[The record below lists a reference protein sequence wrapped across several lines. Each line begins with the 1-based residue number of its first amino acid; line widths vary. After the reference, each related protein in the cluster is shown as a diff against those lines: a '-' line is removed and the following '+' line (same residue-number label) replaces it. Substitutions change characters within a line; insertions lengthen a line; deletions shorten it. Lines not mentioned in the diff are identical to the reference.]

1 MTRQT
6 TRILWSI
13 ALGLGVVLGTSLAAA
28 YDSGAPPAGTS
39 RPIATAPAA
48 AQVTF
53 DDGAA
58 APWRPPLPAGIA
70 AAIPAD
76 GLDANAPAGRPEHL
90 QSPAAVNGKSV
101 EGIGTPSPYTI
112 SGSGAERI
120 VMPPPSAPEIPPGS
134 YPPKTSRDVSPAA
147 GSYQPIAPIPPPE
160 TPRVIQVHVPPRPP
174 FVKAS
179 VSSTPAAEPPA
190 EQPVKLPPCAAAP
203 PRPAESLG
211 QAPSHPT
218 TIKVEIPPR
227 VFEQPIELASGPG
240 MSGLIGAMVEPGAAN
255 AAWNQP
261 TDDLFGEAPM
271 LGRGDQNNRFNLFNE
286 QSALVQS
293 HVWFGYHHQ
302 FDYDPA
308 IHLTSAARSLLILNR
323 VSQAGVLLARA
334 AAANFLEKTDQ
345 DLYRVG
351 FEYGLSPDWSFVFQA
366 QYVSDVGPSGTD
378 GWSSPFFMV
387 KRVIFQEGRA
397 VLAAALAVE
406 PQTEVRVGQFK
417 EKATRWYPGILWYD
431 ELDANWVV
439 QGGLQVGLPFGPKSQ
454 FPRAENDHPHTLDY
468 DISVGYW
475 LYRSPEL
482 LNGSPANQ
490 SWRPFVW
497 DNGPYVHGALLQVE
511 LLGKHLFGGNRLDA
525 PFGLTNSV
533 TSGGTTLPIFE
544 YIDPR
549 QVLDVTVGGRLLLR
563 CDSAVTVAASVP
575 ITGPKARAAELMVY
589 FSCDF

>member
-1 MTRQT
+1 M
-6 TRILWSI
+6 
-13 ALGLGVVLGTSLAAA
+13 VLGTSLAAA
-28 YDSGAPPAGTS
+28 YDSGTPAAS
-39 RPIATAPAA
+39 SARPVATAASA
-48 AQVTF
+48 AQVNS

-58 APWRPPLPAGIA
+58 APWRPPASAGIP

-76 GLDANAPAGRPEHL
+76 GADANSPAGRPEHL
-90 QSPAAVNGKSV
+90 QSPATVNGKSV
-101 EGIGTPSPYTI
+101 EAIGTPSPYTL

-120 VMPPPSAPEIPPGS
+120 VMPPPSAPVVPQSG
-134 YPPKTSRDVSPAA
+134 YPLKTSPDVSPAA

-160 TPRVIQVHVPPRPP
+160 PPQVIQIHVPPRPP
-174 FVKAS
+174 AVKAS
-179 VSSTPAAEPPA
+179 ASATPAAQPPA
-190 EQPVKLPPCAAAP
+190 EEPVKPRPAVAPP
-203 PRPAESLG
+203 PRPAEALG
-211 QAPSHPT
+211 QAPNHQT

-227 VFEQPIELASGPG
+227 VFEQPLQLASGPG
-240 MSGLIGAMVEPGAAN
+240 MSGLVGELVAPGAVD

-293 HVWFGYHHQ
+293 HAWFGYHHQ

-323 VSQAGVLLARA
+323 VSPGGVLLARA
-334 AAANFLEKTDQ
+334 AAASFLEKTDQ

-387 KRVIFQEGRA
+387 KRVICQEGRA
-397 VLAAALAVE
+397 VLSAALAVE
-406 PQTEVRVGQFK
+406 PQTEVRAGQFK

-454 FPRAENDHPHTLDY
+454 FPGAENDHPHTLDY

-482 LNGSPANQ
+482 LNGAPANQ

-533 TSGGTTLPIFE
+533 KIGADTTPLFE
-544 YIDPR
+544 YVEPR

-563 CDSAVTVAASVP
+563 CDSALSAAVSFP

-589 FSCDF
+589 FGCDF